1 MSDQEKISDL
11 LTKLKEK
18 DEDNYEHSLRVQRI
32 VDKILTQFDMDDA
45 QKAIIS
51 TAAVLHDIGNI
62 KISDDL
68 LKKSGRL
75 DMDEYEEVK
84 QHVEYGP
91 QLLKDLDCY
100 SGIKDLIRHHHEN
113 INGFGYPDGLEGDEI
128 PLGARIIHVAEAYD
142 SMTAKRSFKKT
153 VFTTEMALKDL
164 KDYAGRMYD
173 PKVIEK
179 FLVIQPD
186 LESAEDSQ

>member
-51 TAAVLHDIGNI
+51 TAAVLHDIGDI
-62 KISDDL
+62 KISDDI

-100 SGIKDLIRHHHEN
+100 SDIKDLIRHHHEN

-164 KDYAGRMYD
+164 NDYAGRMYD